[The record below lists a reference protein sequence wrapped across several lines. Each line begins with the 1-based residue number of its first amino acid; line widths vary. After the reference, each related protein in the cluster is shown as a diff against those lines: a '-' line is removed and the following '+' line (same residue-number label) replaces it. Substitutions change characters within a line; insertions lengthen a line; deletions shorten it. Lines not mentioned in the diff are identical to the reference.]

1 MTQLFPTSVCG
12 SMPRPQFVRDLLS
25 QADELPKKN
34 LDETLDTSVKY
45 VVALQESA
53 GLDVLTDGEWR
64 RKSYIGVIADLASG
78 FELSTHPV
86 DNRPL
91 TFVTGTVESTRPGF
105 IAREVSFLKG
115 ITDRQIKS
123 TIPAPAL
130 LGERL
135 WDAEKSSKAYSNRED
150 FVRAC
155 IPILRKEIELIHS
168 AGADI
173 IQIDD
178 PHLCLFVDP
187 KVRTLYENPDRAA
200 NFAVDMVNEMIDG
213 IDAKFA
219 LHLCRRAGGRARREV
234 FHQGGYDSIIEMLNR
249 LTVNHLTIEFSSPA
263 AGEMKVLQDLRDNF
277 EIGLGCI
284 DVTPGMVDSVEQIC
298 DRVHQ
303 ACQYIDKNRITLNP
317 DCGFAPGSGALVDM
331 DEVYQKLKNENAA
344 AKRLRDYY
352 R

>member
-1 MTQLFPTSVCG
+1 MTKLFPTSVCG

-25 QADELPKKN
+25 QADVLPKKN
-34 LDETLDTSVKY
+34 YDKTLDTSVNY

-53 GLDVLTDGEWR
+53 GLDILTDGEWR
-64 RKSYIGVIADLASG
+64 RKSYIGIIADLASG

-86 DNRPL
+86 DGRPL
-91 TFVTGTVESTRPGF
+91 TFVTGAVESSHPGF
-105 IAREVSFLKG
+105 IAREVSFLRG
-115 ITDRQIKS
+115 VTDRQIKS
-123 TIPAPAL
+123 TLPAPAL

-135 WDAEKSSKAYSNRED
+135 WDTEKSSKAYSSRED

-155 IPILRKEIELIHS
+155 VPVLRKEIELIRQ

-187 KVRTLYENPDRAA
+187 KVRSLYDDPDRAA

-219 LHLCRRAGGRARREV
+219 LHLCRRAGGRARGEV
-234 FHQGGYDSIIEMLNR
+234 SHQGGYDAIIEPLNR
-249 LTVNHLTIEFSSPA
+249 LAVHHLTIEFSSPA
-263 AGEMKVLQDLRDNF
+263 AGEMKVLRDLRDDL

-284 DVTPGMVDSVEQIC
+284 DVTPGVVDSVEHIC

-303 ACQYIDKNRITLNP
+303 ACQYVDKNRITLNP

-331 DEVYQKLKNENAA
+331 DEVYQKLKNETAA
-344 AKRLRDYY
+344 ARRLRDHY